1 MGQYSTHLHG
11 KIAKPMAEKLKVKLS
26 TLQMLLN
33 GLLIMPVAIIHQSQ
47 LLGDATTASFVGALG
62 LGAAMYPFCYC
73 IGWETADAMA
83 RTCAACGLI
92 LAGFVTTRIQGAGG
106 QFLSPFGSSV
116 SVLCG
121 IGHFLALLIMS
132 NEYYR
137 SNTKSSYIKYN
148 LSMLASLVVCQ
159 CVGRVHGLA
168 SLANTSTTFFVLWA
182 LEKSV
187 ELQHQLKFS
196 GWFLVFGGSVSTYYA
211 ALWLHA

>member
-33 GLLIMPVAIIHQSQ
+33 GLLIMPVAILHQSQ
-47 LLGDATTASFVGALG
+47 VLGYATTACFVGALG

-83 RTCAACGLI
+83 RTCVACGLM
-92 LAGFVTTRIQGAGG
+92 LGGFAVARIQGVDA

-121 IGHFLALLIMS
+121 IGHFLALLI
-132 NEYYR
+132 
-137 SNTKSSYIKYN
+137 
-148 LSMLASLVVCQ
+148 
-159 CVGRVHGLA
+159 
-168 SLANTSTTFFVLWA
+168 
-182 LEKSV
+182 
-187 ELQHQLKFS
+187 
-196 GWFLVFGGSVSTYYA
+196 
-211 ALWLHA
+211 